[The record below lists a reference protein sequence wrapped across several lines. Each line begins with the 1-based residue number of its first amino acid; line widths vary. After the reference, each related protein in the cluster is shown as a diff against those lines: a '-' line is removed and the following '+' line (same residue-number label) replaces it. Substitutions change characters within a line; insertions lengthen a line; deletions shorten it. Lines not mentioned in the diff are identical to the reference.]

1 MSNEFYFCEMLPRPE
16 LHGAGLQLRA
26 LCRRAV
32 CPGST
37 LSTVVCR
44 LLLKHVNHDVRHQIW
59 LTVARGGLCVVEDE
73 AMCVG
78 AVFTAMRQFCRR
90 PTVGMLSLS
99 APMPDDDV
107 CASRGFRLLVAGV
120 IRTDKAIDK
129 AKKRRLHA
137 ENPTEFIKRVLR
149 QNPPMIPK
157 IAHCRHVVLRWF
169 QELKWLETC
178 ETLNVDF
185 ATASRG
191 RLKRHGR
198 WLKRELGEMV
208 AAVRGAQASGDEGK
222 LRAAATLFV
231 SSYVFS
237 QLWFAAD
244 LPYMEEHERW
254 CMQVQSVRTR
264 MPNLNAASQEA

>member
-37 LSTVVCR
+37 LNTVVCR

-73 AMCVG
+73 AMCVR
-78 AVFTAMRQFCRR
+78 AVFTAMKQGFRSV
-90 PTVGMLSLS
+90 TVGMPSLS

-120 IRTDKAIDK
+120 IQTDKG
-129 AKKRRLHA
+129 KKRRLHA

-149 QNPPMIPK
+149 ENPPMIPTLV
-157 IAHCRHVVLRWF
+157 HCKHVMI
-169 QELKWLETC
+169 
-178 ETLNVDF
+178 
-185 ATASRG
+185 
-191 RLKRHGR
+191 R
-198 WLKRELGEMV
+198 WLNEPANWCVPANWLHRP
-208 AAVRGAQASGDEGK
+208 
-222 LRAAATLFV
+222 
-231 SSYVFS
+231 
-237 QLWFAAD
+237 LWWGTD
-244 LPYMEEHERW
+244 GGSE
-254 CMQVQSVRTR
+254 
-264 MPNLNAASQEA
+264 